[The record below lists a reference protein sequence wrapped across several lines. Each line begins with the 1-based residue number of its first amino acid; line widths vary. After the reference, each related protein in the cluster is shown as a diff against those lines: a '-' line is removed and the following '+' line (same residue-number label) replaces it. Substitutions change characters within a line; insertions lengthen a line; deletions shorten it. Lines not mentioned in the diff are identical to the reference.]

1 MFAYSKKCLL
11 YNIIGESMNKV
22 KEIKPID
29 EVQNIV
35 GANIR
40 KKCKED
46 NINIMNLSE
55 EIGMSYEYLRH
66 IVSRR
71 GKKNLSF
78 YSMYKIAL
86 MLDMTMDELCEGLF
100 KK

>member
-1 MFAYSKKCLL
+1 MN
-11 YNIIGESMNKV
+11 NIKNV
-22 KEIKPID
+22 KSID
-29 EVQNIV
+29 EVQQIV
-35 GANIR
+35 GTNIR
-40 KKCKED
+40 NKCKD
-46 NINIMNLSE
+46 DKINIMNLSE

-66 IVSRR
+66 IVSKR

-100 KK
+100 EK

>member
-1 MFAYSKKCLL
+1 
-11 YNIIGESMNKV
+11 MNTV
-22 KEIKPID
+22 KEVKPIE
-29 EVQNIV
+29 EVQQIV
-35 GANIR
+35 GNNIR
-40 KKCKED
+40 NKCRKEK
-46 NINIMNLSE
+46 INIMNLSE

-66 IVSRR
+66 IVSQG

-86 MLDMTMDELCEGLF
+86 MLDMSMDELCEGLF

>member
-1 MFAYSKKCLL
+1 
-11 YNIIGESMNKV
+11 MNAVKKV
-22 KEIKPID
+22 KTVD
-29 EVQNIV
+29 EVQYIV
-35 GANIR
+35 GTNIR
-40 KKCKED
+40 KKCKND

-66 IVSRR
+66 IVSQG
-71 GKKNLSF
+71 GKKSLSF

-100 KK
+100 NK

>member
-1 MFAYSKKCLL
+1 
-11 YNIIGESMNKV
+11 MNRI
-22 KEIKPID
+22 KEIKSID

-40 KKCKED
+40 KKCLD
-46 NINIMNLSE
+46 NKINIMNLSE
-55 EIGMSYEYLRH
+55 KIGMSYEYLRH
-66 IVSRR
+66 IVSKS

-86 MLDMTMDELCEGLF
+86 MLDMTMDELCEGLL

>member
-1 MFAYSKKCLL
+1 
-11 YNIIGESMNKV
+11 MNAVKKV
-22 KEIKPID
+22 KTVD
-29 EVQNIV
+29 EVQYIV
-35 GANIR
+35 GTNIR
-40 KKCKED
+40 KKCKND

-66 IVSRR
+66 IVSKG
-71 GKKNLSF
+71 GKKSLSF

-100 KK
+100 NK

>member
-1 MFAYSKKCLL
+1 
-11 YNIIGESMNKV
+11 MNDV
-22 KEIKPID
+22 KGLKSID
-29 EVQNIV
+29 EVQQIV
-35 GANIR
+35 GNNIR
-40 KKCKED
+40 IKCKND
-46 NINIMNLSE
+46 KINLMNLAE

-66 IVSRR
+66 IVSRN

-100 KK
+100 EK